1 MKTFLKA
8 IVLVP
13 LVALAVGWAMANR
26 QPVEL
31 SGDVFNLH
39 VTPYVTEPMPLYAVV
54 FAAMALGVVLGG
66 AITWNGQRRH
76 RRQASIQRLEA
87 HKLRGELERA
97 KAEAQS
103 AAQSAAPAS
112 ASTALATR

>member
-39 VTPYVTEPMPLYAVV
+39 VTPMSRSRCRSTPWCSRRWRWASCW
-54 FAAMALGVVLGG
+54 AARSPG
-66 AITWNGQRRH
+66 T
-76 RRQASIQRLEA
+76 ASAGTAGRPPSSGSKRISCA
-87 HKLRGELERA
+87 AAERA

>member
-8 IVLVP
+8 IVLLP

-26 QPVEL
+26 QPVQL

-39 VTPYVTEPMPLYAVV
+39 VTPYVTEPLPLYAVV
-54 FAAMALGVVLGG
+54 FAAMAVGVVLGG

-76 RRQASIQRLEA
+76 RRQAAIQRLEA

-97 KAEAQS
+97 QAQAGAG
-103 AAQSAAPAS
+103 AAST
-112 ASTALATR
+112 STALATR